1 MKQETYTGTRQTLK
15 VISKV
20 FSTTILVLLIG
31 IAAFLLY
38 IGIATRLYAT
48 KGERFEPKFSLYT
61 IISPSM
67 KPNLNV
73 YDLIVD
79 IRVDDPK
86 DIKVGDVITFIS
98 TSSISQ
104 GMTITHR
111 VIDIVPAEDGSLQY
125 QTKGDNN
132 MNADGAYVTYE
143 NVLGKVALRVPQF
156 GRIQYFLAQKGG
168 WLLIIV
174 IPALFVIIKNVV
186 KLINLINVKD
196 KAEKASY
203 VPPKDPNK
211 KIKEEKRKK
220 AIKQKLKK

>member
-1 MKQETYTGTRQTLK
+1 MKQETYTGPRQMLK
-15 VISKV
+15 IISKI

-31 IAAFLLY
+31 VAVFLLY
-38 IGIATRLYAT
+38 VGVATKLYAT
-48 KGERFEPKFSLYT
+48 KGEKYEPKFSLYT

-67 KPNLNV
+67 RPNLNV

-79 IRVDDPK
+79 VRVDDPK

-111 VIDIVPAEDGSLQY
+111 VIDIVEGEDHTLQY

-132 MNADGAYVTYE
+132 MNPDGAYVTYD
-143 NVLGKVALRVPQF
+143 NVLGKVMLRIPQF
-156 GRIQYFLAQKGG
+156 GRVQYFLAQKGG

-174 IPALFVIIKNVV
+174 IPALFIIIKDIV
-186 KLINLINVKD
+186 KLMKLTTVKE
-196 KAEKASY
+196 KAEKATY
-203 VPPKDPNK
+203 VPPKDPNI

-220 AIKQKLKK
+220 AIKEKLKK